1 MSESETIVT
10 APATKEKNP
19 KRVAQGKRL
28 AEISKAA
35 MAKKKLMMEEE
46 KRKESNVGINY
57 NCLWIYWGRSGV
69 GVGSGVGVRLIEEFM
84 NEVYNAAL
92 WDERGEVGRF

>member
-28 AEISKAA
+28 AEISKASK
-35 MAKKKLMMEEE
+35 AKKELMMEEKE
-46 KRKESNVGINY
+46 RK
-57 NCLWIYWGRSGV
+57 
-69 GVGSGVGVRLIEEFM
+69 
-84 NEVYNAAL
+84 
-92 WDERGEVGRF
+92 